1 MAAFPSEDATL
12 RQPKQQTLKELVLNA
27 SLPIMVITFST
38 CLIRSNK
45 YLMKADHFP
54 YPFVLVIMHCVC
66 CSLMA
71 LVLRYCQ
78 PSLFPAL
85 TDPDKKVELSIS
97 YYINAI
103 LPIALCFAISLVL
116 SNMAYKY
123 LSVAF
128 LQMIKEGNIINIY
141 IMAYFAGLE
150 TFSYTQVAILVVM
163 LTATMSC
170 VEGELNFSLI
180 GFIVQGSASFCE
192 AAKTIF
198 QALVLN
204 GKGQK
209 LDPLSTVLVIMP
221 MSGLLLG
228 GVLLFNNLVVDVGF
242 AAQPS
247 WEEIYRYRHFLTLN
261 ILNAFALNVA
271 IAVFL
276 KYLSP
281 VSYILTG
288 NIKDIVVVCMGA
300 WIIGERISLTQAT
313 GFTMQVLCVFAW
325 TTYKQYGSLVPKMV
339 YETQSETQQSAK
351 AS

>member
-1 MAAFPSEDATL
+1 MAAFASEDGAL
-12 RQPKQQTLKELVLNA
+12 RQSKQQTLKELVLTA
-27 SLPIMVITFST
+27 LLPAIVITFST
-38 CLIRSNK
+38 CLIRSNQ

-54 YPFVLVIMHCVC
+54 YPFVLVIMHCIC

-71 LVLRYCQ
+71 LVLRYFQ

-103 LPIALCFAISLVL
+103 LPIALCFSISLVL

-123 LSVAF
+123 CTVAF
-128 LQMIKEGNIINIY
+128 LQMIKEGNIITVY
-141 IMAYFAGLE
+141 VMAYFGGLD
-150 TFSYTQVAILVVM
+150 TFSYTQVGILAVM
-163 LTATMSC
+163 LVATMSC
-170 VEGELNFSLI
+170 VQGELNFSFI

-198 QALVLN
+198 QALVLS

-221 MSGLLLG
+221 MCGLLLG
-228 GVLLFNNLVVDVGF
+228 SVLLFNNLVVEVGF
-242 AAQPS
+242 ATQPS
-247 WEEIYRYRHFLTLN
+247 WEEICRYRHFLVLN

-276 KYLSP
+276 KHLSP

-300 WIIGERISLTQAT
+300 WIIGERISFTQAT
-313 GFTMQVLCVFAW
+313 GFTFQVLCVFAW
-325 TTYKQYGSLVPKMV
+325 TTYKQYGSLMPKAV
-339 YETQSETQQSAK
+339 YETKSEQSAK